1 MRRIL
6 SNIGIYAIGAIL
18 GIMLMEL
25 FFQVVEIELPYHE
38 LDERVGKKMIPSR
51 RINYFKE
58 GFYLGA
64 SNKYGYLGNPYPP
77 VRNNNNIRIAILG
90 DSYAEGFQVFED
102 HHFARIL
109 ENKLNADKGDQGYEV
124 LNFGVGNYDYNDMVI
139 QYKNFIE
146 DFDPDILLFI
156 IHEQDFQFRDGFF
169 IPSPALKMK
178 DDSLVIDYSFTSG
191 RTYQVYSKISFL
203 MDNSCVIKA
212 LNNAYKISKRDAFK
226 QILFDKLYRHDVNA
240 SEFIPSMD
248 HNPELDVRV
257 YKSMEWFKD
266 KKVFFVFKQDVS
278 REFMQEFENHGVI
291 CSSVEPVL
299 FSELGDKGI
308 HFLYWDVTNT
318 WGHWN
323 HAAQKV
329 VGEHLYGMIKQNEE

>member
-1 MRRIL
+1 MRRVL

-25 FFQVVEIELPYHE
+25 FYQVVEIQLPYHE
-38 LDERVGKKMIPSR
+38 LNERVGKKMIPSR

-64 SNKYGYLGNPYPP
+64 SNKYGYLGNSYPP
-77 VRNNNNIRIAILG
+77 ARNNNNIRIALLG
-90 DSYAEGFQVFED
+90 DSYTEGFHVFED
-102 HHFARIL
+102 QHFGRIL
-109 ENKLNADKGDQGYEV
+109 ENKLNEDKGDQGYEV
-124 LNFGVGNYDYNDMVI
+124 LNFGVGNYDYSDLVV
-139 QYKNFIE
+139 QYKNFVE
-146 DFDPDILLFI
+146 DFDPDILLFT
-156 IHEQDFQFRDGFF
+156 IHEQDFHFRDGFF
-169 IPSPALKMK
+169 IPSPVLKMK
-178 DDSLVIDYSFTSG
+178 DDSLIIDYSFTSG
-191 RTYQVYSKISFL
+191 RTYQVYNRISFL

-226 QILFDKLYRHDVNA
+226 QILFDKLYRPDVIA

-248 HNPELDVRV
+248 PDPELDIRV

-266 KKVFFVFKQDVS
+266 KKVFFLFKQDVS
-278 REFMQEFENHGVI
+278 PEFRQEFEKYGVI
-291 CSSVEPVL
+291 CSLADSLL

-308 HFLYWDVTNT
+308 HFKYWDVSNT

-323 HAAQKV
+323 HDAQKV